1 MRGDITKISKSA
13 LPGKIASGYS
23 CITLTRLRVESP
35 VSTYH
40 IEALRLK
47 RAWSFFVK
55 VTKTDGRGLDRDR
68 VQTKMQKK
76 LLKSAQIMHADS
88 ARACRDSLCRGE
100 REKLFLAE
108 TCRFAAKLNSSRR
121 RHDGWPR

>member
-1 MRGDITKISKSA
+1 MLGF
-13 LPGKIASGYS
+13 
-23 CITLTRLRVESP
+23 
-35 VSTYH
+35 
-40 IEALRLK
+40 
-47 RAWSFFVK
+47 FFVK
-55 VTKTDGRGLDRDR
+55 VTKTDGRGLERDR
-68 VQTKMQKK
+68 GGNQNAKK
-76 LLKSAQIMHADS
+76 TLLKSAQIMHADS